1 MLGLIN
7 LLDAIQV
14 SNDLRITRQ
23 NQCPL
28 ELGQLEH
35 QGLWPG
41 IVPKVMLVDIVMP
54 NFSIVLFRWF
64 YIDQKNY
71 TDKKLNKKKPFL
83 CVNINDI

>member
-1 MLGLIN
+1 
-7 LLDAIQV
+7 
-14 SNDLRITRQ
+14 
-23 NQCPL
+23 
-28 ELGQLEH
+28 
-35 QGLWPG
+35 
-41 IVPKVMLVDIVMP
+41 MLVDIVMP